1 MKPDLGH
8 ASPPANG
15 AAGSPRALDAA
26 SPGADRAT
34 AAEPPADWY
43 AVQPEPI
50 DPAGVWARVT
60 GPGYGAVATFAGT
73 VRDTFGGRRV
83 VRLEYEAYAPM
94 ALEVLRGIGR
104 GLRSRHELGRIAIV
118 HRTGPLEVG
127 EVSVAIAVSAP
138 HRRAALDA
146 CGEAIER
153 LKASLPVWK
162 KEVFEGGEEW
172 RENRP
177 LRGPA

>member
-1 MKPDLGH
+1 MKPELERG
-8 ASPPANG
+8 PAVQVG
-15 AAGSPRALDAA
+15 TDAADAAETANPGTPPRA
-26 SPGADRAT
+26 

-43 AVQPEPI
+43 AIQPEPL
-50 DPAGVWARVT
+50 DPADVWARVA
-60 GPGYGAVATFAGT
+60 GPGYGAIATFAGT

-94 ALEVLRGIGR
+94 ALEVLREIGS
-104 GLRSRHELGRIAIV
+104 GLRSRHELGRVAIV
-118 HRTGPLEVG
+118 HRTGPLEIG

-146 CGEAIER
+146 CDEAIER

-177 LRGPA
+177 PREPA